1 MTIEETI
8 LKTLSEDK
16 EYFRGDDFV
25 NLIARKT
32 KESKKEIKRIIRN
45 MVATGEI
52 KVDIQNKMTPK
63 TKFSTEAKEGVIVGN
78 RNGYAF
84 CRVPGEKDYFI
95 ARDNLGGAVNRD
107 RVVIRPVDSSRTGK
121 IEAEVER
128 IVERGNKQIVGT
140 YYRGDGYAV
149 VEPDDDRFSAKVILE
164 SGVSKIAAND
174 GDKIVVKLLNQPL
187 FAGAYF
193 TGEVIENLG
202 PADSIDAYVLSIVRG
217 HDLIEEFP
225 QEVLD
230 YCKKLQRPTAEQIKG
245 RKDFRKLQTFTIDG
259 KDARDLDDAISMT
272 RLDNGNV
279 QLGVHIADVGEYVR
293 RGNPIDREAFARGT
307 SVYFPAPDNLEN
319 SKIRAVIPMLPEV
332 LSNDLCSLNPHTD
345 KLTLS
350 CMMEIAPDGEIVE
363 GDNTYV
369 CESVINTCHRLNYDE
384 VYNVL
389 QGDEEDS
396 KRLSDIKDTLL
407 LMNKYSKILSAKSK
421 EDGCLDL
428 DLPEPKFVFDENS
441 HVVDVLERH
450 QNEAHKLIENF
461 MIAAN
466 KTVAKKFKLLDI
478 PFVYRVHEHPDEA
491 KIQDA
496 LKVIKN
502 CCPKSFDIPNSIDN
516 KFLEQ
521 VLNCSDDPIVNQAIN
536 SMILRAMPKA
546 IYSPQCLGHFG
557 LGLKYYSHFT
567 SPIRR
572 YPDLTIHRIIK
583 DYLHHKIGEQ
593 DIDRLKSFVYEA
605 AGQSSSTEQNAAKV
619 EREVDDLWCC
629 EYMRDKIGQEFE
641 VVVSNVKEYGV
652 YVRIPNTAIEGLIRI
667 EYMPDKRFIYNDER
681 RLLVGSS
688 TKFGIGDKIKVKVHS
703 VNMFEREIDFSYVYH
718 LKKDSYVEFRKNN
731 KKLKGIEVCQKENEV
746 VQKPRMQERKDARD
760 EYERHCQKHS
770 NLKSK
775 NSQNQ
780 SNSKV
785 KQMRKLDDLTP
796 GQRF

>member
-16 EYFRGDDFV
+16 EFIRGDEFV

-45 MVATGEI
+45 MVSTGEI
-52 KVDIQNKMTPK
+52 KVDIQNKMTPR
-63 TKFSTEAKEGVIVGN
+63 TKFSTEPKEGVIIGN

-107 RVVIRPVDSSRTGK
+107 KVIIRPIDSSRIGK
-121 IEAEVER
+121 LEAEVER

-149 VEPDDDRFSAKVILE
+149 VEPDDDRFSAKIILE
-164 SGVSKIAAND
+164 RGVSKIAAND
-174 GDKIVVKLLNQPL
+174 GDKIVVKLLSQPL
-187 FAGAYF
+187 FSGAYF

-230 YCKKLQRPTAEQIKG
+230 YCKKLHRPTAEQIKG

-279 QLGVHIADVGEYVR
+279 QLGVHIADVGEYVK
-293 RGNPIDREAFARGT
+293 RGSPLDREAFARGT

-319 SKIRAVIPMLPEV
+319 SKIRAVIPMLPEA

-350 CMMEIAPDGEIVE
+350 CMMEIAPNGEIVE

-389 QGDEEDS
+389 QGNEEDS

-421 EDGCLDL
+421 ENGCLDL
-428 DLPEPKFVFDENS
+428 DLPEPKFVFDENG

-557 LGLKYYSHFT
+557 LGLKYYTHFT

-572 YPDLTIHRIIK
+572 YPDLAIHGIIK
-583 DYLHHKIGEQ
+583 ACINQKIDEQ
-593 DIDRLKSFVYEA
+593 NIDKLKNFVDGA
-605 AGQSSSTEQNAAKV
+605 ASQSSSTEQNAAKV

-641 VVVSNVKEYGV
+641 VVVSTVKEFGV
-652 YVRIPNTAIEGLIRI
+652 YVRKPNSAIEGLIRL

-688 TKFGIGDKIKVKVHS
+688 TKFGIGDKLKVKLHS
-703 VNMFEREIDFSYVYH
+703 VNRKDREIDFSYVYH

-746 VQKPRMQERKDARD
+746 VQKPRMQERKDAR
-760 EYERHCQKHS
+760 EAYEKHHQKRAQKRS
-770 NLKSK
+770 NNKSI
-775 NSQNQ
+775 
-780 SNSKV
+780 
-785 KQMRKLDDLTP
+785 QMHKLNDLTP
-796 GQRF
+796 GQRFD

>member
-16 EYFRGDDFV
+16 NYIRGDEFV
-25 NLIARKT
+25 GLISKKT
-32 KESKKEIKRIIRN
+32 KESKKEIKRVIRD
-45 MVATGEI
+45 MISHGEI
-52 KVDIQNKMTPK
+52 KVDIQNRMTPK
-63 TKFSTEAKEGVIVGN
+63 TKFSTEPKEGVIIGN

-84 CRVPGEKDYFI
+84 CRVAGEEKDYFI
-95 ARDNLGGAVNRD
+95 APENLGGAVNRD
-107 RVVIRPVDSSRTGK
+107 KVIIRPIGESAKTKRT
-121 IEAEVER
+121 EAEVEE
-128 IVERGNKQIVGT
+128 IVERGNKQVVGT
-140 YYRGDGYAV
+140 YYKGDGYAV

-164 SGVSKIAAND
+164 SGVSKIAANP

-187 FAGAYF
+187 FAGAYM

-217 HDLIEEFP
+217 HNLIEEFP
-225 QEVLD
+225 QEVLN
-230 YCKKLQRPTAEQIKG
+230 YCKKLKAPTAEQIKG

-293 RGNPIDREAFARGT
+293 VGNPIDEEAFERGT

-319 SKIRAVIPMLPEV
+319 SKIRAVIPMIPEA

-350 CMMEIAPDGEIVE
+350 CMMEIGPDGEIVE

-384 VYNVL
+384 VFNVL

-407 LMNKYSKILSAKSK
+407 LMGKYSKLLSTKAK
-421 EDGCLDL
+421 ENGCLDL
-428 DLPEPKFVFDENS
+428 DLPEPKFIFDENS
-441 HVVDVLERH
+441 HVVAVEERY

-466 KTVAKKFKLLDI
+466 RTVAKKFCLLGV
-478 PFVYRVHEHPDEA
+478 PFVYRVHGKPDEK

-502 CCPKSFDIPNSIDN
+502 CCAKNFDVPGKIDH
-516 KFLEQ
+516 KFLQ
-521 VLNCSDDPIVNQAIN
+521 QIINCTDDPIVNQAIN
-536 SMILRAMPKA
+536 ATILRSMQKA
-546 IYSPQCLGHFG
+546 VYSEKEDGHFG

-583 DYLHHKIGEQ
+583 DYLHHRIEEK
-593 DIDRLKSFVYEA
+593 DFDKLKRFVYDA
-605 AGQSSSTEQNAAKV
+605 AMQSSLTEQNAAKV

-629 EYMRDKIGQEFE
+629 EYMRDKIDKEFDC
-641 VVVSNVKEYGV
+641 VVSDVKEYGV
-652 YVRIPNTAIEGLIRI
+652 YVRIPNTAIEGLIRL
-667 EYMPDKRFIYNDER
+667 EYMPDKRFIYNDEK

-688 TKFGIGDKIKVKVHS
+688 TKFGIGDGVKVKTHS
-703 VNMFEREIDFSYVYH
+703 VDMFKREIDFSYVQH
-718 LKKDSYVEFRKNN
+718 LDKENYYEFRKNN
-731 KKLKGIEVCQKENEV
+731 KKLKGIEVCPKENEV
-746 VQKPRMQERKDARD
+746 VQKPRMQERKDAR
-760 EYERHCQKHS
+760 EAYEKHHQKHSQKHS
-770 NLKSK
+770 NNKSK
-775 NSQNQ
+775 
-780 SNSKV
+780 
-785 KQMRKLDDLTP
+785 QMHKLDELTP
-796 GQRF
+796 GQRFQ

>member
-1 MTIEETI
+1 MTIEEVI
-8 LKTLSEDK
+8 QKTLSEKK
-16 EYFRGDDFV
+16 EYYRNDEFV
-25 NLIARKT
+25 NLISRKT
-32 KESKKEIKRIIRN
+32 KESKNEIKRVIRN
-45 MVATGEI
+45 MVSRGDI
-52 KVDIQNKMTPK
+52 KVDLQNKMTAR
-63 TKFSTEAKEGVIVGN
+63 TKFVTEPKEGIIIGN

-84 CRVPGEKDYFI
+84 CKIIGENVPDYFI
-95 ARDNLGGAVNRD
+95 ARENLNGAVNRD
-107 RVVIRPVDSSRTGK
+107 RVVIRPIGDSSKTKRS
-121 IEAEVER
+121 EAEVEQ

-140 YYRGDGYAV
+140 FYLGDGYAV
-149 VEPDDDRFSAKVILE
+149 VEPDDDRFSAKIILE
-164 SGVSKIAAND
+164 SGVSKISANP

-187 FAGAYF
+187 FSGAYF

-217 HDLIEEFP
+217 HNLIEEFP
-225 QEVLD
+225 AEVLE
-230 YCKKLQRPTAEQIKG
+230 YCKKLKAPTEEQLKG

-293 RGNPIDREAFARGT
+293 RGNPIDEEAFARGT
-307 SVYFPAPDNLEN
+307 SVYFPAPDNLEH
-319 SKIRAVIPMLPEV
+319 SKIRAVIPMIPEA

-350 CMMEIAPDGEIVE
+350 CMMEIDPKGEIVE

-389 QGDEEDS
+389 QGVEEDT

-407 LMNKYSKILSAKSK
+407 LMGKYSKILSAKSK
-421 EDGCLDL
+421 EEGCLDL
-428 DLPEPKFVFDENS
+428 DLPEPKFVFDENN
-441 HVVDVLERH
+441 HVCAVEERR

-466 KTVAKKFKLLDI
+466 RTVAKKFKLLNI
-478 PFVYRVHEHPDEA
+478 PFVYRVHEHPDE
-491 KIQDA
+491 KKVQDA

-502 CCPKSFDIPNSIDN
+502 CCSKNFDVPNCIDG

-521 VLNCSDDPIVNQAIN
+521 VLNSSDDPVVNQAIN

-546 IYSPQCLGHFG
+546 IYSPQCMGHFG
-557 LGLKYYSHFT
+557 LALKYYSHFT

-593 DIDRLKSFVYEA
+593 DIDRLKSFVYDSA
-605 AGQSSSTEQNAAKV
+605 MQSSLTEQNAAKV

-629 EYMRDKIGQEFE
+629 EFMRDKIDKEFE
-641 VVVSNVKEYGV
+641 VVVSDVKEYGV
-652 YVRIPNTAIEGLIRI
+652 YVRIPNTAVEGLIRI
-667 EYMPDKRFIYNDER
+667 EYMTDKRFIYNDER
-681 RLLVGSS
+681 RLLVGGS
-688 TKFGIGDKIKVKVHS
+688 TKFGIGDRLKVKVHS
-703 VNMFEREIDFSYVYH
+703 VDMFKREIDFSYVQH
-718 LKKDSYVEFRKNN
+718 LNKDNYANFRQNN
-731 KKLKGIEVCQKENEV
+731 KKLKGIEVCPKEKVDEKIPQFDAHFKPKNMNQK
-746 VQKPRMQERKDARD
+746 A
-760 EYERHCQKHS
+760 S
-770 NLKSK
+770 SK
-775 NSQNQ
+775 KN
-780 SNSKV
+780 
-785 KQMRKLDDLTP
+785 KQMHKLNDLIH
-796 GQRF
+796 